1 MMAEKYIAENTPRYL
16 IIRASW
22 MLGIGNKVKKFG
34 QVVYEKILNGDDID
48 GVFDKFG
55 SLTSSYRLAEF
66 IVKNLVFTES
76 GIVHIASTTP
86 CSRYEIAK
94 HISHRLGKTPDIQPV
109 SNDFFDLPAPRGF
122 SEGLTS
128 EIATR
133 KYGYIGFK
141 WEQELDDFLE
151 RAY

>member
-1 MMAEKYIAENTPRYL
+1 
-16 IIRASW
+16 
-22 MLGIGNKVKKFG
+22 MLGIGEKVKKFG
-34 QVVYEKILNGDDID
+34 QVVYDKISHGEEIL

-55 SLTSSYRLAEF
+55 SLTSSYRLADF
-66 IVKNLVFTES
+66 IFKNLGFSES
-76 GIVHIASTTP
+76 GLVHVASTTP

-94 HISHRLGKTPDIQPV
+94 HISRRLEKSALIKPV
-109 SNDFFDLPAPRGF
+109 PNHFFDLAAPRGF

-128 EIATR
+128 EIATS
-133 KYGYIGFK
+133 KYGYIGLT